1 MNITISENLKRLRN
15 EKGNT
20 QDDLARHLGISMQ
33 AVSKW
38 ERSEGYPDIT
48 LIPAIALYYDVSAD
62 TLLGMDDITVKAKVD
77 DYVERGFQLR
87 RQGNVKENLAL
98 FREAQKEFP
107 NNHTVLQFLMY
118 ALAHEENS
126 TDERVAICERILN
139 ESNINMTKQRM
150 ITSLCGIYIDSNDFD
165 SAQKY
170 ALMLPNARESMEYWY
185 GCCLSGEESVKWNQ
199 QSIRTFIDMTG
210 DFVNIICN
218 TGGLS
223 AEEKIQAFK
232 FNIELLQLV
241 YSDGDYGYEEYRMSR
256 LYYKLAVCEASLD
269 KIDTALTYLE
279 TAADHIKKYDNCIE
293 TEAEIK
299 YTSPMVSRLTYDS
312 KNTTKHHTCNE
323 TTMLI
328 ERIKS
333 EPAFDSIRE
342 NERYKQITNK

>member
-1 MNITISENLKRLRN
+1 MNITISENLKKLRN

-38 ERSEGYPDIT
+38 ERGEGYPDIT
-48 LIPAIALYYDVSAD
+48 LIPGIALYYSVTAD
-62 TLLGMDDITVKAKVD
+62 TLLGMDDIAVKLRVD

-87 RQGNVKENLAL
+87 RQGKVNENLAL
-98 FREAQKEFP
+98 WREAQKEFP

-126 TDERVAICERILN
+126 LDERVAICERLLN
-139 ESNINMTKQRM
+139 ESNINMTKHRM
-150 ITSLCGIYIDSNDFD
+150 ITSLCGIYIDNNDFD

-170 ALMLPNARESMEYWY
+170 ALTLPTARESMEYWY
-185 GCCLSGEESVKWNQ
+185 GCCLGGEESVKWNQ
-199 QSIRTFIDMTG
+199 QSIRTFTDMTG

-218 TGGLS
+218 TGNIS

-232 FNIELLQLV
+232 FNIGLLRLL

-269 KIDTALTYLE
+269 NTDTALTYLE
-279 TAADHIKKYDNCIE
+279 TAVEHIKKYDDCIE
-293 TEAEIK
+293 TETEIK
-299 YTSPMVSRLTYDS
+299 YTSPMVNRLTYDS
-312 KNTTKHHTCNE
+312 KNTTKHHTCDE
-323 TTMLI
+323 RTMLI
-328 ERIKS
+328 ERI
-333 EPAFDSIRE
+333 ETETAFDSIRN
-342 NERYKQITNK
+342 NERYKQIINK